1 MSEVTVNN
9 TMQPSVLIV
18 GAGALGLVTGYHL
31 SLAGASVMFFV
42 RPARL
47 AAMRS
52 PQLLYCYDD
61 GQLKEY
67 KDYRAVSTI
76 AEIAAQRFDYVLVTF
91 DGATCRSIE
100 GVQLLRE
107 LADAIRPT
115 AAQLI
120 ICGVGVGLRDHYLQV
135 TQLPEERLMEGTL
148 GSLSHQV
155 PGANLPIHSPTDRD
169 KLARASMAYHHFPN
183 KLGFNIASRPAK
195 AAREFAALYNRCGI
209 SRCGVLNVNLNTIM
223 GNAFFPLTAVSE
235 MAGWPDAA
243 TLAANKPLWS
253 MCVQAQKEII
263 GLPQHGLVGKL
274 VRLLVSE
281 KMLYKLVSKLEKE
294 SLPLDFHAFNRF
306 HHGAKVQAQDIQVM
320 ENCVKSG
327 ESQGQPMS
335 SLNELLRQYKTHRL
349 QQTGA

>member
-1 MSEVTVNN
+1 MSNP
-9 TMQPSVLIV
+9 TMTENKPSVLIV
-18 GAGALGLVTGYHL
+18 GAGALGMVTGYHL
-31 SLAGASVMFFV
+31 SLAGASVVFLV

-47 AAMRS
+47 AAVQA
-52 PQLLYCYDD
+52 PQMLYCYDD

-67 KDYRAVSTI
+67 KNYRAI
-76 AEIAAQRFDYVLVTF
+76 ATVAEVAAQRFDYVLVTF
-91 DGATCRSIE
+91 DGATCRSAE
-100 GVQLLRE
+100 GSQLLRE
-107 LADAIRPT
+107 LADAIRPMT
-115 AAQLI
+115 AQMI
-120 ICGVGVGLRDHYLQV
+120 ICGVGVGLREHYLQ
-135 TQLPEERLMEGTL
+135 TTKLAEERLMEGTL

-155 PGANLPIHSPTDRD
+155 AGANLPIHPPTDRD
-169 KLARASMAYHHFPN
+169 KLARATMAYHHFPN
-183 KLGFNIASRPAK
+183 KVGFNIAARPAK

-209 SRCGVLNVNLNTIM
+209 SRCGVLKVTLNNIM

-235 MAGWPDAA
+235 MAGWPQADA
-243 TLAANKPLWS
+243 LAANKPLWS
-253 MCVQAQKEII
+253 LCVNAQKEII
-263 GLPQHGLVGKL
+263 GLPQHGLTGKL

-335 SLNELLRQYKTHRL
+335 ALKELLEKYRAHRNGL
-349 QQTGA
+349 PH